1 MFEIHWW
8 MKSLPLSSRTIT
20 SSVNSLLEENNIL
33 VCLLT
38 HPPPRLQPMQLINLL
53 DFLKQQLEQ
62 WYPDQWSRNGDD
74 DICVGGTTTHQP

>member
-1 MFEIHWW
+1 M
-8 MKSLPLSSRTIT
+8 LA
-20 SSVNSLLEENNIL
+20 N
-33 VCLLT
+33 
-38 HPPPRLQPMQLINLL
+38 PPPRLQPMQLINLL